1 MGSLNIYQRINKVMQ
16 TVNYVKKDAQIRM
29 GQGSYKAVTHDNVLV
44 TLRNPMVQAGIV
56 SAMIRV
62 NYQELPQGTTKNGGT
77 VTNLRCHMTVRYT
90 NIDDPSDFLDVESF
104 ADGQDQGD
112 KAPGKAMSMAFKYAN
127 LKTFDLE
134 TGENEESRVE
144 TYEALSAKQSII
156 ATIKD
161 EFAAA
166 SSIDELNT
174 LRTKHRPAVKQLGS
188 HATTEL
194 LEYWDDCAAQLTIK
208 ED

>member
-1 MGSLNIYQRINKVMQ
+1 MSSLNIYQRINKVMQ
-16 TVNYVKKDAQIRM
+16 AVNYVKKDAQIRM
-29 GQGSYKAVTHDNVLV
+29 GAGSYKAVTHDNVLV
-44 TLRNPMVQAGIV
+44 ALRNPMIQAGIV

-77 VTNLRCHMTVRYT
+77 ITNLRCHMTVRYA

-144 TYEALSAKQSII
+144 TYEAQSAKQSII
-156 ATIKD
+156 ASIKD

-166 SSIDELNT
+166 SSIDELST
-174 LRTKHRPAVKQLGS
+174 LRDKHRPTVRQLGS
-188 HATTEL
+188 QATTEL
-194 LEYWDDCAAQLTIK
+194 LQYWDDCAAKLNNK

>member
-62 NYQELPQGTTKNGGT
+62 SYQELPQGTTKNGGT

-144 TYEALSAKQSII
+144 TYEAQSARQSII
-156 ATIKD
+156 ASIKD

-174 LRTKHRPAVKQLGS
+174 LRTKHRWAVNQLGS
-188 HATTEL
+188 HATNEL
-194 LEYWDDCAAQLTIK
+194 LQYWNECAAQLTNK